1 MENIQR
7 NIQISQNFTSQAP
20 ETCQNNIFNE
30 HNKVKMRVS
39 FKTTKKIIKSSNIN
53 NINCVWESSIP
64 VVSILKY
71 KYAKNTRI
79 TRLLLF
85 AISVNE
91 LMILTLTFFEYL
103 GQIDDTILVFEAFF
117 ALPISWVLNYIVG
130 SGLWAAQYHFKYIF
144 PFFLLIDLG
153 GKN

>member
-7 NIQISQNFTSQAP
+7 NIQISKNFTSQAP
-20 ETCQNNIFNE
+20 ETFQNNIFNE
-30 HNKVKMRVS
+30 NNKVKMRVS
-39 FKTTKKIIKSSNIN
+39 FKTSKKIIKPPNIKD
-53 NINCVWESSIP
+53 INCVWESSIP

-91 LMILTLTFFEYL
+91 LMILTLAFFEHL
-103 GQIDDTILVFEAFF
+103 GQIDDTTLVFEAFF

-130 SGLWAAQYHFKYIF
+130 SGLCAAHCYFKYIF
-144 PFFLLIDLG
+144 TFFFY
-153 GKN
+153 